1 MNKSQ
6 PIKNKEKLDRFK
18 NFYIEE
24 EYNPRNYMFISLGL
38 NTALRVSDLLKFT
51 WNDVYNF
58 DNDCFRTHVKL
69 IEQKTTKQSVIFL
82 NSRIINSLNWYK
94 SNALIKFLPDT
105 FLFSNADNQHISR
118 STAYRIVHNAAV
130 SCEIEGVISPHSLRK
145 TFGYYAWKQGTS
157 PVLLMDI
164 YQHSSFEITKR
175 YLGIEQDERDSV
187 FRDVV
192 I

>member
-58 DNDCFRTHVKL
+58 DNGWFRTHVKL
-69 IEQKTTKQSVIFL
+69 TEQKTTKQSVIFL
-82 NSRIINSLNWYK
+82 NSRIINSLSWYK
-94 SNALIKFLPDT
+94 SEAIIKFLPDT
-105 FLFSNADNQHISR
+105 FLFSNDNNQHISR

>member
-58 DNDCFRTHVKL
+58 DNGCFRTHVKL
-69 IEQKTTKQSVIFL
+69 TEQKTTKQSVIFL
-82 NSRIINSLNWYK
+82 NSRIINSLSWYK
-94 SNALIKFLPDT
+94 SEAIIKFLPDT
-105 FLFSNADNQHISR
+105 FLFSNDNNQHISR
-118 STAYRIVHNAAV
+118 STGHQPNSDARRQAYLADITFGTNNEFGFDYLRDNMAISPKDLVQRQHNA
-130 SCEIEGVISPHSLRK
+130 IPPIHLM
-145 TFGYYAWKQGTS
+145 
-157 PVLLMDI
+157 LLK
-164 YQHSSFEITKR
+164 SF
-175 YLGIEQDERDSV
+175 
-187 FRDVV
+187 
-192 I
+192 

>member
-58 DNDCFRTHVKL
+58 DNGCFRTHVKL

-82 NSRIINSLNWYK
+82 MSSSSPKYC
-94 SNALIKFLPDT
+94 
-105 FLFSNADNQHISR
+105 FSSF
-118 STAYRIVHNAAV
+118 SG
-130 SCEIEGVISPHSLRK
+130 SISPNSKL
-145 TFGYYAWKQGTS
+145 QIV
-157 PVLLMDI
+157 PPL
-164 YQHSSFEITKR
+164 
-175 YLGIEQDERDSV
+175 
-187 FRDVV
+187 
-192 I
+192 

>member
-58 DNDCFRTHVKL
+58 DNGCFRTHVKL
-69 IEQKTTKQSVIFL
+69 TEQKTTKQSVIFL
-82 NSRIINSLNWYK
+82 NSRIINSLSWYK
-94 SNALIKFLPDT
+94 SEAIINFLPDT
-105 FLFSNADNQHISR
+105 FLFSNDNNQHISR

-164 YQHSSFEITKR
+164 YQHSLFEITKR

>member
-1 MNKSQ
+1 MNKSH

-58 DNDCFRTHVKL
+58 DTECFRTHVKL
-69 IEQKTTKQSVIFL
+69 TEQKTTKQSVIFL
-82 NSRIINSLNWYK
+82 NSRIINSLSWYK
-94 SNALIKFLPDT
+94 SKAPIQFSPDT

-130 SCEIEGVISPHSLRK
+130 SCDIEGVISPHSLRK

>member
-6 PIKNKEKLDRFK
+6 PIKNKKKLDRFK

-69 IEQKTTKQSVIFL
+69 TEQKTTKQSVIFL
-82 NSRIINSLNWYK
+82 NSRIINSLSWYK
-94 SNALIKFLPDT
+94 SEEIIKFSPDT
-105 FLFSNADNQHISR
+105 FLFSNDDNQHISR

>member
-58 DNDCFRTHVKL
+58 DNSCFRTHVKL
-69 IEQKTTKQSVIFL
+69 TEQKTTKQSVIFL
-82 NSRIINSLNWYK
+82 NSRIINSLSWYK
-94 SNALIKFLPDT
+94 SKELIKFLPDT
-105 FLFSNADNQHISR
+105 FLFSNANNQHISR

>member
-58 DNDCFRTHVKL
+58 DNGCFRTHVKL
-69 IEQKTTKQSVIFL
+69 TENHQAICYFYEFK
-82 NSRIINSLNWYK
+82 
-94 SNALIKFLPDT
+94 
-105 FLFSNADNQHISR
+105 DNQFSELVQI
-118 STAYRIVHNAAV
+118 
-130 SCEIEGVISPHSLRK
+130 K
-145 TFGYYAWKQGTS
+145 GTNQ
-157 PVLLMDI
+157 I
-164 YQHSSFEITKR
+164 FT
-175 YLGIEQDERDSV
+175 
-187 FRDVV
+187 
-192 I
+192 

>member
-69 IEQKTTKQSVIFL
+69 TEQKTTKQSVIFL
-82 NSRIINSLNWYK
+82 NSRIINSLSWYK
-94 SNALIKFLPDT
+94 SEEIIKFSPDT
-105 FLFSNADNQHISR
+105 FLFSNDDNQHISR

>member
-69 IEQKTTKQSVIFL
+69 TEQKTTKQSVIFL
-82 NSRIINSLNWYK
+82 NSRIINSLSWYK
-94 SNALIKFLPDT
+94 SKALIKFLPDT
-105 FLFSNADNQHISR
+105 FCSQMLIISIYPARQHTELYIMQLFPAKSR
-118 STAYRIVHNAAV
+118 V
-130 SCEIEGVISPHSLRK
+130 
-145 TFGYYAWKQGTS
+145 
-157 PVLLMDI
+157 
-164 YQHSSFEITKR
+164 
-175 YLGIEQDERDSV
+175 
-187 FRDVV
+187 
-192 I
+192 

>member
-38 NTALRVSDLLKFT
+38 NTALRVSYLLKFT

-69 IEQKTTKQSVIFL
+69 TEQKTTKQSVIFL
-82 NSRIINSLNWYK
+82 NSRIINSLSWYK
-94 SNALIKFLPDT
+94 SEEIIKFSPDT
-105 FLFSNADNQHISR
+105 FLFSNDDNQHISR

>member
-6 PIKNKEKLDRFK
+6 PIKSKEKLDRFK

-58 DNDCFRTHVKL
+58 DNGCFRTHVKL
-69 IEQKTTKQSVIFL
+69 TEQKTTKQSVIFL
-82 NSRIINSLNWYK
+82 NSRIINSLRWYK
-94 SNALIKFLPDT
+94 SKVLIKFSPDT
-105 FLFSNADNQHISR
+105 FLFSNDNNQHISR

>member
-58 DNDCFRTHVKL
+58 DNGCFRTHVKL
-69 IEQKTTKQSVIFL
+69 TEQKTTKQSVIFL
-82 NSRIINSLNWYK
+82 NSRIINSLSWYK
-94 SNALIKFLPDT
+94 SKALIKFLPET
-105 FLFSNADNQHISR
+105 FLFSNADNRHISR
-118 STAYRIVHNAAV
+118 SPAYRIVHNAAV

-145 TFGYYAWKQGTS
+145 TFGYYAWKLGTS

>member
-58 DNDCFRTHVKL
+58 DNGFRTNVKL
-69 IEQKTTKQSVIFL
+69 TEQKTTKQSVIFL
-82 NSRIINSLNWYK
+82 NSRIINSLSWYK
-94 SNALIKFLPDT
+94 SEEIIKFSPDT

-157 PVLLMDI
+157 PVLLMVI

>member
-69 IEQKTTKQSVIFL
+69 TEQKTTKQSVIFL
-82 NSRIINSLNWYK
+82 NSRIINSLSWYK
-94 SNALIKFLPDT
+94 SKALIKFSPDT
-105 FLFSNADNQHISR
+105 FLFSNDNNQHISR

>member
-58 DNDCFRTHVKL
+58 DNGCFRTHVKL
-69 IEQKTTKQSVIFL
+69 TEQKTTKQSVIFL
-82 NSRIINSLNWYK
+82 NSRIINSLSWYK
-94 SNALIKFLPDT
+94 SKALIKFLPDT

-130 SCEIEGVISPHSLRK
+130 CCEIEGGNQSTLPSQDLWLLCMETRHITGSFDGHLSALVI
-145 TFGYYAWKQGTS
+145 
-157 PVLLMDI
+157 
-164 YQHSSFEITKR
+164 
-175 YLGIEQDERDSV
+175 
-187 FRDVV
+187 
-192 I
+192 

>member
-58 DNDCFRTHVKL
+58 DNGCFRTHVKL
-69 IEQKTTKQSVIFL
+69 TEQKTTKQSVIFL
-82 NSRIINSLNWYK
+82 NSRIINSLSWYK
-94 SNALIKFLPDT
+94 SEAIIKFLPDT
-105 FLFSNADNQHISR
+105 FLFSNDNNQHISR

-157 PVLLMDI
+157 PVLLMEI
-164 YQHSSFEITKR
+164 YGVNGMKHIIHCVSP
-175 YLGIEQDERDSV
+175 YVDM
-187 FRDVV
+187 
-192 I
+192 